1 LTVYRCNYGRV
12 YNLCTGTVFGHHQLT
27 PVQVVLLMR
36 GVLKGETTASLS
48 RELDLN
54 YTTVLTLRHEIQAN
68 AEREQ
73 PQGALP
79 DVEAESD
86 EVFQNAG
93 EKRHEAF

>member
-1 LTVYRCNYGRV
+1 MVYRCTCGRA
-12 YNLCTGTVFGHHQLT
+12 YNLYTGTIFEHHQLT

-36 GVLKGETTASLS
+36 GMVKGETTASLS
-48 RELDLN
+48 RELKVN
-54 YTTVLTLRHEIQAN
+54 YNTVLVLRHELQAN

-73 PQGALP
+73 PDNALR

-93 EKRHEAF
+93 EKRPTPP